1 MLVPV
6 LAVFGIKRPLLVVI
20 AATVSLWGATLWAG
34 GSWILSLLWVVL
46 ATVLVYLSLI
56 WLNRI
61 RGNGAAILFYDF
73 ICDLSTSCLGAIITV
88 H

>member
-6 LAVFGIKRPLLVVI
+6 LAVFGIKATFASSNRGNCVIVGCYIMGWRILDFVI
-20 AATVSLWGATLWAG
+20 AMGSFGA
-34 GSWILSLLWVVL
+34 
-46 ATVLVYLSLI
+46 VLVYLSLI

-61 RGNGAAILFYDF
+61 RGNGAAILFMTF
-73 ICDLSTSCLGAIITV
+73 IRNLSASCLSIIITV